1 MAKKKL
7 LESIVDFIDKPAK
20 EIKKIKRKKQF
31 DKRMKDLKSKDQK
44 SIKSKEK
51 RDEIFS
57 DKAITKRRKER
68 ERSGSGEASR
78 RADGRVGHRFFPLRR
93 IRDGETL
100 RTGRR
105 TSAACRCRYGTLV
118 GADHVL
124 GGNFGSK
131 FSNTTRKKME
141 SS

>member
-51 RDEIFS
+51 RDEFFS

-68 ERSGSGEASR
+68 EDQTKAYAARMEKEFAKSSKISPRKMKGGGIAIK
-78 RADGRVGHRFFPLRR
+78 GHGKTFIGKR
-93 IRDGETL
+93 
-100 RTGRR
+100 
-105 TSAACRCRYGTLV
+105 
-118 GADHVL
+118 
-124 GGNFGSK
+124 
-131 FSNTTRKKME
+131 
-141 SS
+141 

>member
-7 LESIVDFIDKPAK
+7 LDTLIDLAKKPNK

-51 RDEIFS
+51 RDEFFS

-68 ERSGSGEASR
+68 EDQTKAYAARMEKEFSKSSKISPRKMKGGGIALKGHGK
-78 RADGRVGHRFFPLRR
+78 AFVKGR
-93 IRDGETL
+93 
-100 RTGRR
+100 
-105 TSAACRCRYGTLV
+105 
-118 GADHVL
+118 
-124 GGNFGSK
+124 K
-131 FSNTTRKKME
+131 
-141 SS
+141 